1 YENYNG
7 IDITYPNPEFSEGS
21 FNNGLSEYHGY
32 GTEWTWTNT
41 LNYNKTFGKH
51 VLNILAGTEAIDNK
65 GRDLSG
71 GRNDFFTLNRLD
83 SFELSPGCS
92 SCAHATSGWLRSVVS
107 SFGKLDYSFHD
118 RYILSA
124 TVRRDGSST
133 FGPANK
139 YGAFPGI
146 SGAWRISAEEF
157 MS

>member
-1 YENYNG
+1 EADVWSGLTFRTSFGLKYENYNG

-71 GRNDFFTLNRLD
+71 GSDDFFILNSLD
-83 SFELSPGCS
+83 QFYLNAGSAYFANAS
-92 SCAHATSGWLRSVVS
+92 SGW
-107 SFGKLDYSFHD
+107 
-118 RYILSA
+118 
-124 TVRRDGSST
+124 
-133 FGPANK
+133 
-139 YGAFPGI
+139 
-146 SGAWRISAEEF
+146 
-157 MS
+157 